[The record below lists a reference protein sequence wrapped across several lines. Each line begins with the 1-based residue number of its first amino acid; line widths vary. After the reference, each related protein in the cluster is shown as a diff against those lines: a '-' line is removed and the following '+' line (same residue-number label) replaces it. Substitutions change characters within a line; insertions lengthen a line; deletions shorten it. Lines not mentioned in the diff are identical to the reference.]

1 MATDG
6 WSEALKIDWKKMK
19 SKVDKEEKDIAVMVD
34 ENVVDAKLEV
44 NQINQFKL
52 FLLQSHK
59 NLTNYD
65 DY

>member
-1 MATDG
+1 
-6 WSEALKIDWKKMK
+6 MK